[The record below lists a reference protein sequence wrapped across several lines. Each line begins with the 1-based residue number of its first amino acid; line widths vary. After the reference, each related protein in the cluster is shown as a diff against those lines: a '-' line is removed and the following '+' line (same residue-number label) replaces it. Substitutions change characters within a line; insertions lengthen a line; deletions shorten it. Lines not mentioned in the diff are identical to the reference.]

1 MNKSMLLE
9 DDDDNNEEDA
19 VNIFK
24 TSSDTNAVINRPDN
38 GRFNLHESGTDLN
51 LKLTT
56 NQ

>member
-24 TSSDTNAVINRPDN
+24 TSSDPNAAINRADN
-38 GRFNLHESGTDLN
+38 GRINLQESGTDFN
-51 LKLTT
+51 LKLTN

>member
-24 TSSDTNAVINRPDN
+24 TSSDPNAAINRADN
-38 GRFNLHESGTDLN
+38 GRINLQESGTDLN